1 MTHDTKPA
9 PRVQKAM
16 THMMEILSDGEEH
29 LSVDIQKKLNEYG
42 FRHSAI
48 YEAAKRLNVIKTG
61 GGKAG
66 KARWRL
72 PTKDL
77 FLKPQAQVSTA
88 VTKGKNRAAILEK
101 INELFPNY
109 DPIVA
114 IAGVAQDPSVP
125 LSVRLECHKDVAK
138 YLIPQVKAVEVTA
151 EDAPLKMEFK
161 WDD

>member
-1 MTHDTKPA
+1 MKHDSRPA

-16 THMMEILSDGEEH
+16 THMMEILSDGNEH

-48 YEAAKRLNVIKTG
+48 YEAAKRLNVVKTG

-66 KARWRL
+66 KAKWRL

-77 FLKPQAQVSTA
+77 FLKPQAQVSTK
-88 VTKGKNRAAILEK
+88 VTKGKGRAAILEK
-101 INELFPNY
+101 ITELFPNY